1 MIEGQKV
8 GQNDRNLPKVKEIE
22 IFSKIPNLMACLANF
37 CNSKIKFELS
47 KWVF

>member
-22 IFSKIPNLMACLANF
+22 FFSKIPIPMACLANF
-37 CNSKIKFELS
+37 CSKIKFELS